1 MVSTQSATRRITV
14 AHHGG
19 LHARPSLAI
28 VKTVRQ
34 FQSKVQIRNGDQEA
48 DAGEILQ
55 ILSMGVPQGAEVALS
70 AQGPDADRVLDALV
84 RLFADD
90 FGMSAGLD

>member
-1 MVSTQSATRRITV
+1 
-14 AHHGG
+14 
-19 LHARPSLAI
+19 
-28 VKTVRQ
+28 
-34 FQSKVQIRNGDQEA
+34 VQIRNGHQEA

-55 ILSMGVPQGAEVALS
+55 ILSMGVPQGAEVTLS

-90 FGMSAGLD
+90 FGMPAGLY

>member
-1 MVSTQSATRRITV
+1 MVSTQSAARQVTV

-34 FQSKVQIRNGDQEA
+34 FQSKVQIRNGHQEA
-48 DAGEILQ
+48 NAGEILE
-55 ILSMGVPQGAEVALS
+55 ILSMGVPQGSEITLS
-70 AQGPDADRVLDALV
+70 AQGPDAEQVLDALV

-90 FGMSAGLD
+90 FGM